1 MIILRQSLCAP
12 PASLQGLKRHSSMHD
27 SDVPDVLACLEH
39 LSRACS
45 ICPGNLAYLG
55 LPVGPKKALQYARLH
70 LAPFQHQ
77 HLQEVQKLMA
87 CLVFVKR
94 PRERNPYSHL
104 LEPGQRDAVARD
116 FARQCCG
123 LLGLVSR
130 CAQSFLGV

>member
-1 MIILRQSLCAP
+1 MSGNG
-12 PASLQGLKRHSSMHD
+12 LQRHYSTHESYV
-27 SDVPDVLACLEH
+27 SDVLACLCETSTGPAAFVWQ
-39 LSRACS
+39 LC
-45 ICPGNLAYLG
+45 
-55 LPVGPKKALQYARLH
+55 LPWPAAGPKKALQYARLH
-70 LAPFQHQ
+70 LAPFQHR

-104 LEPGQRDAVARD
+104 LEPDQRDAVARD

-130 CAQSFLGV
+130 CAPSISGA

>member
-1 MIILRQSLCAP
+1 MRP
-12 PASLQGLKRHSSMHD
+12 KQGLQ
-27 SDVPDVLACLEH
+27 H
-39 LSRACS
+39 LS
-45 ICPGNLAYLG
+45 GNSAYLG

-123 LLGLVSR
+123 LLGLVS
-130 CAQSFLGV
+130 